1 MVLNSYIFING
12 VDIYKFKVKDY
23 ELNASPLFW
32 DNVSKELSVD
42 GIKKTGLY
50 EHVYDFS
57 VDYDTGD
64 LDDNLHIHKYI
75 MNMRQGVA
83 KI

>member
-12 VDIYKFKVKDY
+12 VDIYKFKAKDY

-57 VDYDTGD
+57 IDYDTGD